1 MRILKK
7 TVIICCIVLF
17 GGLQTLLAITNNTNS
32 SKQKNIQADDPIAA
46 MLDSLQTL
54 KLFECSSYTTD
65 TCILNTY
72 NYCPDLIPYFDDL
85 TIESR
90 LNRLDKKSPFDLIFN
105 ESVKNYVELY
115 ANKKR
120 SLVSK
125 VLGLSNLYFNMFE
138 EQLDKYNLPLE
149 LKYLAIVESALN
161 PTAISRTGAAGLWQ
175 FMLPTGK
182 MFGLDVN
189 SYVDERKDPYKST
202 LAACKYLK
210 YLYNLFGDWQ
220 MVLAAYNSGPG
231 TVSKAIR
238 RSGGKTNYWEVRP
251 FLPTETQ
258 NYVPAFIAVNYVMNY
273 SREHNLYP
281 VTVKSTYFFAD
292 TIHVKKQI
300 NFQQISSFIDLP
312 IDEIKFLNPAYK
324 LGIVPF
330 DEDGSALCLPAN
342 KVGTFIN
349 NENEIYN
356 YKPEIITTKFITKQ
370 LSKSE
375 KIYYKAK
382 SKESLASIAYKNNV
396 TVNDL
401 KKWNKLSKNTVNKG
415 KLLTIYKSQNST
427 ENKTINIETVI
438 ANKGNSSTDDYNK
451 TSISTNNDEGK
462 NIDIDFSDKN
472 KIAFNDS
479 VAKKN
484 TQLDKS
490 GIAEG
495 YILHTVTNG
504 DTLWNIA
511 NRYKGTSV
519 NEIIKLNNIS
529 KNKTLK
535 VGEKIK
541 VPIS

>member
-1 MRILKK
+1 
-7 TVIICCIVLF
+7 
-17 GGLQTLLAITNNTNS
+17 
-32 SKQKNIQADDPIAA
+32 
-46 MLDSLQTL
+46 
-54 KLFECSSYTTD
+54 
-65 TCILNTY
+65 
-72 NYCPDLIPYFDDL
+72 
-85 TIESR
+85 
-90 LNRLDKKSPFDLIFN
+90 
-105 ESVKNYVELY
+105 
-115 ANKKR
+115 
-120 SLVSK
+120 
-125 VLGLSNLYFNMFE
+125 
-138 EQLDKYNLPLE
+138 
-149 LKYLAIVESALN
+149 
-161 PTAISRTGAAGLWQ
+161 
-175 FMLPTGK
+175 
-182 MFGLDVN
+182 
-189 SYVDERKDPYKST
+189 
-202 LAACKYLK
+202 
-210 YLYNLFGDWQ
+210 
-220 MVLAAYNSGPG
+220 
-231 TVSKAIR
+231 
-238 RSGGKTNYWEVRP
+238 
-251 FLPTETQ
+251 
-258 NYVPAFIAVNYVMNY
+258 MNY

-292 TIHVKKQI
+292 TVHVKKQI

-349 NENEIYN
+349 NENAIYN
-356 YKPEIITTKFITKQ
+356 YKQEIITTKFISKQ
-370 LSKSE
+370 LSKPE

-382 SKESLASIAYKNNV
+382 SKESLASIAAKNNV
-396 TVNDL
+396 SINDL
-401 KKWNKLSKNTVNKG
+401 KKWNKLSRNTVNKG

-427 ENKTINIETVI
+427 ENKTINLEAAIT
-438 ANKGNSSTDDYNK
+438 NKSNSTTDDYNK
-451 TSISTNNDEGK
+451 SSITTNNDEEK

-484 TQLDKS
+484 TQLDKPS
-490 GIAEG
+490 IAEE

-511 NRYKGTSV
+511 NRYKGTTV